1 MKRISNYHSHVAL
14 CGHAEGT
21 VEDYVKE
28 AIKHNFE
35 EIGISDHAPIPVYF
49 VGEKMHY
56 DLWLSHMMNRET
68 FETEAFK
75 NQGGFKKVNAAFGNK
90 LDLIIDEI
98 NDALYCA

>member
-56 DLWLSHMMNRET
+56 DLWLSHMMNRDKI
-68 FETEAFK
+68 FSF
-75 NQGGFKKVNAAFGNK
+75 
-90 LDLIIDEI
+90 
-98 NDALYCA
+98 